1 MLCGSLDGRRV
12 WGGMNTYIY
21 MAESLPSSPEIIT
34 MLLIGYTLL
43 ENKTFKLKKRKKCSV
58 ERKVGVYSQVLTG
71 ANSKFFWC
79 LELFQTET
87 QIGA

>member
-43 ENKTFKLKKRKKCSV
+43 ENKTFKLKKKKEMFCGKEGWGLFS
-58 ERKVGVYSQVLTG
+58 GVDRSQ
-71 ANSKFFWC
+71 
-79 LELFQTET
+79 Q
-87 QIGA
+87 